1 MKLKFKVTHFL
12 LTDKLLFG
20 IETAVKGKAPR
31 IALSYSHCIPVTRLR
46 ACGMMH
52 SGPHSE
58 LHGFARLLVSSTQL
72 CISDAEPSLQP
83 LQSSDAFRELIYK
96 TLKL

>member
-20 IETAVKGKAPR
+20 IKTAVKGKAPR

-52 SGPHSE
+52 SGPYSE
-58 LHGFARLLVSSTQL
+58 LHGFACVLASSTEL
-72 CISDAEPSLQP
+72 CISDAELSLQP
-83 LQSSDAFRELIYK
+83 LQSSEAFRELIYK
-96 TLKL
+96 TLQL

>member
-20 IETAVKGKAPR
+20 IKTAVKGKVLR

-52 SGPHSE
+52 SGPYSE
-58 LHGFARLLVSSTQL
+58 LQGFAAFWPVQ
-72 CISDAEPSLQP
+72 
-83 LQSSDAFRELIYK
+83 QSSV
-96 TLKL
+96 

>member
-12 LTDKLLFG
+12 LTDKLLFT
-20 IETAVKGKAPR
+20 IKTVVKCKALR
-31 IALSYSHCIPVTRLR
+31 IASSYSHYIPVTRLR

-52 SGPHSE
+52 SGPYSE
-58 LHGFARLLVSSTQL
+58 LHGFARLLACSTEL
-72 CISDAEPSLQP
+72 CISHAELSLQP

-96 TLKL
+96 TLQL

>member
-1 MKLKFKVTHFL
+1 MEVNYLSSTSIASSSNPHLLNCLLLPHHQYPHFWMKLKFKVTHFL

-20 IETAVKGKAPR
+20 IKTAVKGKVLR

-52 SGPHSE
+52 SGPYSE
-58 LHGFARLLVSSTQL
+58 LQGFA
-72 CISDAEPSLQP
+72 
-83 LQSSDAFRELIYK
+83 AF
-96 TLKL
+96 